1 MPENKSNYFNIF
13 DEKEVDFLALH
24 NAMDSF
30 FRQLHSEDIRA
41 NSHQSNNYT
50 IYKQNNWHPIAA
62 SFSSSRGS
70 ERVPNKDVDAKIEE
84 N

>member
-50 IYKQNNWHPIAA
+50 IYKQNDIQ
-62 SFSSSRGS
+62 
-70 ERVPNKDVDAKIEE
+70 
-84 N
+84 